1 MIFSDLG
8 CAKPYLF
15 SREARRRAAT
25 TVSHSALED
34 KTSYSDTFFV
44 PKIARWNDEY
54 TEDGKVIP
62 ALKDEKDNVG
72 QRLTQAIYA
81 IEDDNNEYLEGVL
94 KGSINF
100 NRTQGKTT
108 IPNQHWVE

>member
-1 MIFSDLG
+1 M
-8 CAKPYLF
+8 
-15 SREARRRAAT
+15 
-25 TVSHSALED
+25 ED